1 MVAKGKFITLE
12 GGEGVGKSTNL
23 KFLLEYL
30 RSKNIDFVVT
40 REPGGTPL
48 AEEIRNLILNPRDE
62 KVDDTCELLLV
73 FAARAQHLNSFI
85 LPHLGRGTWVIS
97 DRFTDA
103 TYAYQGK
110 GRGIDLNAILNLEIM
125 VQGKVQPDLTI
136 YLDCPPEIGMHRV
149 GERAELDRIESAG
162 MEFMHLVRQ
171 GYLERMEQFPD
182 RFVTV
187 DASVDLESVQ
197 AQIAQVVDRYLDQQ

>member
-1 MVAKGKFITLE
+1 MAKGHFITLE

-23 KFLLEYL
+23 AFLVEYL
-30 RSKNIDFVVT
+30 KSKHIKFEVT

-48 AEEIRNLILNPRDE
+48 SEDIRNLVLNPRDE
-62 KVDDTCELLLV
+62 EVDDTCELLMV
-73 FAARAQHLNSFI
+73 FAARAQHLNTFI
-85 LPHLGRGTWVIS
+85 LPRLKKGVWVIS

-103 TYAYQGK
+103 TYAYQGR
-110 GRGIDLNAILNLEIM
+110 GRGIDLKAILDLEIM
-125 VQGKVQPDLTI
+125 VQGSVQPDLTI

-162 MEFMHLVRQ
+162 MAFMHRVRQ
-171 GYLERMEQFPD
+171 GYLERIEQFPN
-182 RFVTV
+182 RFVKV

-197 AQIAQVVDRYLDQQ
+197 AQIAREVDRYMDQH